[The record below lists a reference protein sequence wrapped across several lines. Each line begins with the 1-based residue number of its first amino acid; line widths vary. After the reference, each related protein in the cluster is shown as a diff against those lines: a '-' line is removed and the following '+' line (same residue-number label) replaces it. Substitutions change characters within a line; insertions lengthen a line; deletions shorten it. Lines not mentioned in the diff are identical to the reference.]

1 MSVVISYLESAAMKR
16 FLLIFFVAAI
26 CAGCDRRVELPGF
39 STAPCFGEQIMAYTY
54 APGMKVEI
62 NAPSASEFDR
72 SLPTAVVLY
81 GLPNGNT
88 TDWTIG
94 KQAAEGDDWHFQ
106 IQHIGAQTR
115 YIRSL
120 RPGFN
125 LVTVYL
131 EAEQLSWGSW
141 RAANKGGDSL
151 IVRLAEDLLGIFGK
165 YEPYIV
171 LSGHSGG
178 GNIPFG
184 FIDAVDTIPSYVHRI
199 VFLDSNYNWDDTRY
213 GSKLARWLGSSAG
226 NSLFVACYDDANA
239 LLNGKPFVSPTD
251 GTWYR
256 SGVMLKYLRGCL
268 QKEWTEQKSGNI
280 VSCRS
285 TDDKVQFLMIEN
297 PERAILHTVMVE
309 KNGYIHSLLFGTS
322 KENCGYGFMEDAA
335 YGNFIQKEVW

>member
-1 MSVVISYLESAAMKR
+1 MLETAAMKR
-16 FLLIFFVAAI
+16 FLFLLSLAAI
-26 CAGCDRRVELPGF
+26 CAGCSRRVEFPGF
-39 STAPCFGEQIMAYTY
+39 KTTPCFGEQTASYTRG
-54 APGMKVEI
+54 PGIKVEV
-62 NAPSASEFDR
+62 NAPSASEFDS
-72 SLPTAVVLY
+72 SLPTAIVLY

-151 IVRLAEDLLGIFGK
+151 IARLAEELLCTFGK

-184 FIDAVDTIPSYVHRI
+184 FMDAIDTIPSYVRRI
-199 VFLDSNYNWDDTRY
+199 VFLDSNYNWDDSRY
-213 GSKLARWLGSSAG
+213 GGKLARWLGSSAG

-239 LLNGKPFVSPTD
+239 LLNGKPFVSPTG

-256 SGVMLKYLRGCL
+256 SGVMLRFLRDSL
-268 QKEWTEQKSGNI
+268 QKEWTERKSGNI
-280 VSCRS
+280 ISCRS
-285 TDDKVQFLMIEN
+285 TDGSVQFLMIEN

-309 KNGYIHSLLFGTS
+309 KNGYVHSLLCGTP
-322 KENCGYGFMEDAA
+322 KESCGYGFMEEAA